1 MGRVSMDELW
11 KARGPVCTTWWPRE
25 EHTSCQRLQH
35 RTLDVERPEGRLTS
49 ESDAHGVL
57 GTLVS
62 PFAKVAV
69 VGSREK
75 SL

>member
-1 MGRVSMDELW
+1 V
-11 KARGPVCTTWWPRE
+11 
-25 EHTSCQRLQH
+25 Q
-35 RTLDVERPEGRLTS
+35 RPEGRLTS

-75 SL
+75 GVCDVVTFARLSARLRSVTARNGKSGRTER